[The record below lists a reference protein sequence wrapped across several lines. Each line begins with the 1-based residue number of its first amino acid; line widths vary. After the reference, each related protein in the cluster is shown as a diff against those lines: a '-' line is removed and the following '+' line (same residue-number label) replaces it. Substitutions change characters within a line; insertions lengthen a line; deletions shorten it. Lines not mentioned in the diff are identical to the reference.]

1 MAEAKVFPMNTF
13 VSCLRGGGELADQN
27 LMDMLSFVTQANVDA
42 DFAPVACSLAKAWI
56 YEQEPQL
63 TKAAAGD
70 IEALGQKISIMPLPE
85 EVQTQAAGVLAKMDE
100 LKAANAA
107 LTADKAALAA
117 EVEALKA
124 DLAGVKAKLKTY
136 DDQAAQGDVKLS
148 VSSKKMDEHIKKLE
162 ALMAEVDKVKKQG
175 VVVAGVAGAAAG
187 APAGDAGAAA
197 AAGGEASGAPATG
210 GEPEADFGFGSNP
223 FADSNW

>member
-13 VSCLRGGGELADQN
+13 VSCLRGGDLADQN
-27 LMDMLSFVTQANVDA
+27 LVDMLSFVTQADVDA

-63 TKAAAGD
+63 TKAASGD
-70 IEALGQKISIMPLPE
+70 IAGLGQKVSLLPLPE
-85 EVQTQAAGVLAKMDE
+85 DDAAQAQGVLAKMAE
-100 LKAANAA
+100 LKAANAG
-107 LTADKAALAA
+107 LTADKAALTA

-124 DLAGVKAKLKTY
+124 ELAGAKAKLKTFE
-136 DDQAAQGDVKLS
+136 DQAAQGDVKLS

-162 ALMAEVDKVKKQG
+162 TLMAEVDKVKKQG
-175 VVVAGVAGAAAG
+175 VVVAGVAGGAA
-187 APAGDAGAAA
+187 APAGEAGAAA
-197 AAGGEASGAPATG
+197 GGDASGAPSTG
-210 GEPEADFGFGSNP
+210 GEPSSDFGLGSNP